1 MTDIKDP
8 DLAAFW
14 EGSQLH
20 IKREEAFLK
29 GYSTSVWV
37 KTYDVA
43 RGLSMNLKAA
53 TCLEV
58 GALAVRAFGDV
69 PAGLS
74 HWRGVRLVVQAFE
87 ESLAVRHRD
96 AEHYIPGGPEGTF
109 SASRFPQVQQCLVLA
124 GLHQEWLSFRRHF
137 DSPYVTTESGVG
149 NKDYGAYAAEAR
161 LHYAAW
167 DGDMAVW
174 EAAEPVIRKEYTR
187 YKYSPVY
194 LDLWAAVIQRDAAKL
209 DSLLPEA
216 EAAWKASR
224 RRRNPDLWGGGGK
237 VYNEFMIDRYTT
249 TLLKIARRLG
259 LQWQYR
265 SKVSEQLWPEA
276 VITHWE
282 D

>member
-1 MTDIKDP
+1 
-8 DLAAFW
+8 
-14 EGSQLH
+14 
-20 IKREEAFLK
+20 
-29 GYSTSVWV
+29 
-37 KTYDVA
+37 
-43 RGLSMNLKAA
+43 
-53 TCLEV
+53 
-58 GALAVRAFGDV
+58 
-69 PAGLS
+69 
-74 HWRGVRLVVQAFE
+74 LVVQAFE
-87 ESLAVRHRD
+87 ESLEARNRD
-96 AEHYIPGGPEGTF
+96 AEHYVLGEQEGTLF
-109 SASRFPQVQQCLVLA
+109 VADFPQVLQCLVLA
-124 GLHQEWLSFRRHF
+124 GLHQEWLSLRRHF
-137 DSPYVTTESGVG
+137 DSPYVTFESGIG
-149 NKDYGAYAAEAR
+149 NKDYSAYAAEAR

-167 DGDMAVW
+167 DGDMAAW
-174 EAAEPVIRKEYTR
+174 QAAEPVIRKEYTR
-187 YKYSPVY
+187 YKYNPVY

>member
-8 DLAAFW
+8 DAAYLW
-14 EGSQLH
+14 QGRLNRIADGEP
-20 IKREEAFLK
+20 FLK
-29 GYSTSVWV
+29 GYATSVWAR
-37 KTYDVA
+37 TYEIA
-43 RGLSMNLKAA
+43 G
-53 TCLEV
+53 CLFLDQRASAYLEA
-58 GALAVRAFGDV
+58 GALAVRAMGDV
-69 PAGLS
+69 PAGLA

-87 ESLAVRHRD
+87 QALEVRQRD
-96 AEHYIPGGPEGTF
+96 AEHYTPGGPEGTF
-109 SASRFPQVQQCLVLA
+109 FAGRFPQVQQCLVLA

-137 DSPYVTTESGVG
+137 DSPYVALDGGSG
-149 NKDYGAYAAEAR
+149 YSAYAAEAQ

-174 EAAEPVIRKEYTR
+174 QAAEPVIRKEYTR